1 MATLDLEKIADE
13 QNKFAEARDWAQF
26 HTPKNLSMALTV
38 EASELMEIFQWL
50 NEEEVRNFTSDEKR
64 MDLAKDEL
72 ADILFYTLRLASI
85 LGIDLEKAYQRKMK
99 KNAEKYPVHLAKG
112 NSKKYTE
119 L

>member
-50 NEEEVRNFTSDEKR
+50 NEEEVQNFSS
-64 MDLAKDEL
+64 LACSRVL
-72 ADILFYTLRLASI
+72 LMTVRSSLC
-85 LGIDLEKAYQRKMK
+85 QQ
-99 KNAEKYPVHLAKG
+99 
-112 NSKKYTE
+112 
-119 L
+119 